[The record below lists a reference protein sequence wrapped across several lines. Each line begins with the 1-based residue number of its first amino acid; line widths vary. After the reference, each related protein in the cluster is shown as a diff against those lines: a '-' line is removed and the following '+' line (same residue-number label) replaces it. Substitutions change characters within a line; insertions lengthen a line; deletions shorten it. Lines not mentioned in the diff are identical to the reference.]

1 MVLEQAYAPC
11 YPFEKP
17 SKNTHILLQ
26 NINLFKKKNADL
38 HDLISILDIKTDTLR
53 MFRKDSLQTLNKDGP
68 R

>member
-1 MVLEQAYAPC
+1 MLHVTH
-11 YPFEKP
+11 
-17 SKNTHILLQ
+17 SKNRRKTPIFYYKTLIYL
-26 NINLFKKKNADL
+26 KKKNADL